1 MTAQKCPSVSLMS
14 ISQVPVFTFSLQI
27 NHVVHNGGLYKRPF
41 NEAFEETPMLVAVLT
56 YVGYGVLTLFGYL
69 RDFMRQWKIEKCQN
83 AIEREEQ
90 KVTTGRHQCLVGNCV
105 AEAIV

>member
-1 MTAQKCPSVSLMS
+1 
-14 ISQVPVFTFSLQI
+14 
-27 NHVVHNGGLYKRPF
+27 
-41 NEAFEETPMLVAVLT
+41 MLVAVLT

-90 KVTTGRHQCLVGNCV
+90 KVKTGKFQCGKLCGWGYSLSIYLQSNIVQSFLLFSLYPKCSVCYASTVVWLTQVKETLFCLFFV
-105 AEAIV
+105 A

>member
-1 MTAQKCPSVSLMS
+1 MS
-14 ISQVPVFTFSLQI
+14 ILQLPLFKFLLQI
-27 NHVVHNGGLYKRPF
+27 DHIVHNGGLYKRPF

-90 KVTTGRHQCLVGNCV
+90 KVKTEKFQCGNCV
-105 AEAIV
+105 A